1 MSNEPEQNPLRP
13 IPPGADLTSVR
24 QAGSVERFGKYSIV
38 GPLARGGMAELSL
51 AVHEAEGVA
60 GFSKVVALKR
70 VLPALT
76 GDERYVQ
83 MFLDEARLAAGLD
96 HANIV
101 RIYDVGHCDGRYYL
115 TMEYLPGE
123 DLHRAMTLIESRGE
137 LCDPDVA
144 AAIISAAAEGLHFA
158 HEVTDPNGV
167 PLSLVHRDVSP
178 SNIIVTYYGQVKI
191 VDFGIAKAGNNG
203 YRTEGGMMK
212 GKPAYFAP
220 EQVTR
225 APVDR
230 RTDVYGLGIVLWEL
244 LAGRRLFMM
253 DTLPATLAAAAVGEI
268 FALRTTRPEIDP
280 ALEAIVIKALAR
292 EPDSRFQTAAE
303 MHEALEDY
311 LSTRTRQ
318 STKDLGA
325 WLQAAFGERRAQLKK
340 SMARGVNLRL
350 TLDSV
355 LALDD
360 AFAEL
365 VSGGS
370 QAVISRGQVTSVRR
384 PWWHTAV
391 FGAAAAVVMAV
402 GALASLPQPAPAPAT
417 VPAGALAITSVPPGA
432 MVFLGGEPTGKVTP
446 ATFAEL
452 PTDVPL
458 DVQLQHVGFDPVSQF
473 VTLKPGETVERTLRF
488 GPAKP

>member
-1 MSNEPEQNPLRP
+1 MRQL
-13 IPPGADLTSVR
+13 GA
-24 QAGSVERFGKYSIV
+24 VERFGKYSII

-70 VLPALT
+70 VLPGLT
-76 GDERYVQ
+76 TDQRYVQ

-101 RIYDVGHCDGRYYL
+101 RIYDVGYCDGRYYL

-123 DLHRAMTLIESRGE
+123 DLQRAMALIESKGQQ
-137 LCDPDVA
+137 CDPDVA

-191 VDFGIAKAGNNG
+191 VDFGIAKAGSNS
-203 YRTEGGMMK
+203 YRTEAGLMK

-220 EQVTR
+220 EQVAR

-230 RTDVYGLGIVLWEL
+230 RTDVYSLGIVLWEL

-253 DTLPATLAAAAVGEI
+253 DTLSATLAAAAVGEVL
-268 FALRTTRPEIDP
+268 ALRSSRPEIEP

-292 EPDSRFQTAAE
+292 EPDDRFQTAAE
-303 MHEALEDY
+303 LHEALEEY
-311 LSTRTRQ
+311 LQTRVRP
-318 STKDLGA
+318 STKELGA
-325 WLQAAFGERRAQLKK
+325 WLQAAFGDSRAQLKM

-350 TLDSV
+350 SLDSV

-360 AFAEL
+360 ALAEL
-365 VSGGS
+365 VSGVS
-370 QAVISRGQVTSVRR
+370 QPAISRANATSARR
-384 PWWHTAV
+384 PWWHAAV
-391 FGAAAAVVMAV
+391 FGALSAVVMAV
-402 GALASLPQPAPAPAT
+402 GVAASLPPAP
-417 VPAGALAITSVPPGA
+417 PPPTLEPSASLMVGSIPSGA
-432 MVFLGGEPTGKVTP
+432 MIFLGGEPTGKVTP

-452 PTDVPL
+452 PTNVPI
-458 DVQLQHVGFDPVSQF
+458 DVQLQLAGLNPVHQI
-473 VTLKPGETVERTLRF
+473 VTLKPGETAERVLRF
-488 GPAKP
+488 APAKR